1 MRRLLASLSLTLLGG
16 CAGFSADGGF
26 GPVQQSART
35 HLDKELRW
43 ARSDAERAAIQ
54 QRVAELL
61 TQPLDA
67 EAAVQLALLNN
78 RGLQASFHEL
88 GISEADF
95 VQAGRLPN
103 PGLSLASLQRGD
115 EHELERGLHLNLA
128 RLLALPWAGQLEAR
142 RFEQSKQRVALEV
155 LSLAAETRKAWIEAV
170 AAEQARRYAAQVME
184 AAEAGA
190 ELARRMAQVG
200 NFNALQRARE
210 QGFYADAALG
220 LARAEQQQRARR
232 ERLTRLLGLWGEQA
246 TRLALPERLPELPAQ
261 ADELPEIERIG
272 MARRL
277 DVQGARLAS
286 EALARQLGL
295 SRVTR
300 LVNVLELGPVR
311 NSSNQAPT
319 QRGWEL
325 SLELPLFD
333 WGQAR
338 VQRAESQYLQ
348 ALERV
353 AETAINARSE
363 LREAYGNYR
372 SAHAIAQHH
381 LQEIVPLRQRIADEN
396 LLRYNGMLIG
406 VFELLADTRA
416 QIASVAS
423 AIDAQRDFWLAK
435 ADLDQA
441 LLGKPGLAQAGAI
454 TATPAAADSG
464 GH

>member
-1 MRRLLASLSLTLLGG
+1 L
-16 CAGFSADGGF
+16 
-26 GPVQQSART
+26 
-35 HLDKELRW
+35 
-43 ARSDAERAAIQ
+43 
-54 QRVAELL
+54 
-61 TQPLDA
+61 
-67 EAAVQLALLNN
+67 
-78 RGLQASFHEL
+78 
-88 GISEADF
+88 
-95 VQAGRLPN
+95 
-103 PGLSLASLQRGD
+103 
-115 EHELERGLHLNLA
+115 
-128 RLLALPWAGQLEAR
+128 
-142 RFEQSKQRVALEV
+142 
-155 LSLAAETRKAWIEAV
+155 
-170 AAEQARRYAAQVME
+170 
-184 AAEAGA
+184 
-190 ELARRMAQVG
+190 
-200 NFNALQRARE
+200 
-210 QGFYADAALG
+210 
-220 LARAEQQQRARR
+220 
-232 ERLTRLLGLWGEQA
+232 
-246 TRLALPERLPELPAQ
+246 LALPERLPELPAE

-277 DVQGARLAS
+277 DVQGAKLAS

-300 LVNVLELGPVR
+300 LVNVLELGLVR
-311 NSSNQAPT
+311 NSSNEAAT

-381 LQEIVPLRQRIADEN
+381 RQELVPLRQRIADEN

-416 QIASVAS
+416 QIAGVAA

-441 LLGKPGLAQAGAI
+441 LLGKPGLAQAAAI
-454 TATPAAADSG
+454 TATPSAADSG
-464 GH
+464 GGH